1 MSTPIST
8 TATPQTHESE
18 GHQPARAGRGSA
30 RPTARERSPIAAVPL
45 SRLVR
50 VELRKQVDTLAGRW
64 LMVAVAGV
72 IAVVMTIVLLTQD
85 GLVFSDYLAVTTLP
99 MAVALPVIGIMGATS
114 EWSQRTAMTTFALEP
129 RRGRVVTAKVL
140 SALVFALAA
149 FVLAVAL
156 AALGQLI
163 GGLTGDTTDWSISG
177 WLIGGVALLVA
188 IFVLQGTAFGMALL
202 NTPAAIVA
210 YLVLPTVW
218 TILGAFVSWLTDA
231 SQWLDL
237 NLTTNPLTSEAAL
250 TGGEWARLGTS
261 VAVWVLLPL
270 AIGTWR
276 VLRREVK

>member
-1 MSTPIST
+1 MNTPTST
-8 TATPQTHESE
+8 TATSQTLAPDVHH
-18 GHQPARAGRGSA
+18 GTGRGSA
-30 RPTARERSPIAAVPL
+30 RPRPTGGERSPIAAVPL
-45 SRLVR
+45 GRLVG

-64 LMVAVAGV
+64 LLIAVAGV
-72 IAVVMTIVLLTQD
+72 IATVMTVVLVTQD
-85 GLVFSDYLAVTTLP
+85 DLVFSDYLAVATLP

-140 SALVFALAA
+140 AALAFAVAA
-149 FVLAVAL
+149 FVVAVTL
-156 AALGQLI
+156 AAAGQLV
-163 GGLTGDTTDWSISG
+163 GGFTGETVDWSLSG
-177 WLIGGVALLVA
+177 WLLGGVALLVA

-218 TILGAFVSWLTDA
+218 TILGSLVSWLSDA
-231 SQWLDL
+231 AGWLDL

-250 TGGEWARLGTS
+250 TGDEWARLGTS

>member
-85 GLVFSDYLAVTTLP
+85 DLVFSDYLAVTTLP